1 MIVFPRNGNTAISD
15 YLVSTEGHPND
26 NMTTIKTI
34 LDNILL
40 KNLFNV

>member
-1 MIVFPRNGNTAISD
+1 MIVFLRNSNTTISD
-15 YLVSTEGHPND
+15 YLLSTEGHPNG